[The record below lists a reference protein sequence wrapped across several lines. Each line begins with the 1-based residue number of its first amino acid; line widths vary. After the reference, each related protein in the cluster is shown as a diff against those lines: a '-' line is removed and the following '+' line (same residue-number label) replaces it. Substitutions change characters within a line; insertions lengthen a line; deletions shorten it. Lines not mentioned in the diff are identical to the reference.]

1 MQRMMRNRQIVALL
15 VAVALFLTAC
25 GPSASAAAMS
35 LAKAEGTVGIADGDG
50 KSVPVAEDRSLYS
63 GYQVGTEAKSHAWIS
78 LDDVKLV
85 KMDEESAIEL
95 RKENRN
101 LEIFVNSGQL
111 FFNITEPLEE
121 NETLDIRTSTMTVGI
136 RGTCGW
142 VSVLEEGHMQVCVLE
157 GKVHCEVTDSV
168 SGQSAEAEVSA
179 GERADLYIRSE
190 EGEDAACEIV
200 KSKISRSDI
209 PDFVLEEV
217 DLEVL
222 GTELAEGPEEIGE
235 EAAEEPQETSEE
247 TAEAPGEED
256 AGEAVEEI
264 LALSEYE
271 SFGSARGGVMPVKKD
286 GLWGAV
292 NYQNEVI
299 VPFEHADFQAPD
311 DSGNFVMV
319 DRTVEEVEDEVL
331 GETVTYEMEHKSYTL
346 FDPQGNV
353 LYEGDQQV
361 RASGGMYIVLTEKDP
376 LGEGQREIAYHRTD
390 GTLVQALSAH
400 PWAFINGFYDGV
412 SQVYRA
418 EYDDVLVGQGE
429 GVGYSYST
437 GSYQIGEVDAAGNIE
452 WHEDPLYTRYL
463 ERAEEEYQSAVEE
476 AAGGEDDFAN
486 VGGMDSYYTRL
497 PLSTVN
503 HGYYVAGTFEYDA
516 GWISMCT
523 DTYEILGECD
533 FYSAEPDAEKGF
545 VYSEDYFEEQNSLRS
560 FYHDGAYF
568 YNYGS
573 NMVWTVGERD
583 VLVDFALYPG
593 MDTETADNRIV
604 KAVYDRIYMSDENYW
619 LVQDGESWGYIDH
632 DGQESAM
639 FEDASGFCHGYALV
653 REEGTAYLIDETF
666 EKVQDLGEADS
677 VSTIGELFVVTRG
690 DTKYF
695 YRLVQ

>member
-1 MQRMMRNRQIVALL
+1 MKRMARNRQIVALL
-15 VAVALFLTAC
+15 TAAALFLASC
-25 GPSASAAAMS
+25 GSSATAAAMS
-35 LAKAEGTVGIADGDG
+35 LAKAVGSVSIADGDG
-50 KSVPVAEDRSLYS
+50 ESVPVSEDRSLYS

-101 LEIFVNSGQL
+101 LEIFVNSGHL

-121 NETLDIRTSTMTVGI
+121 DETLDIRTSTMTVGI

-157 GKVHCEVTDSV
+157 GKVHCEVTDPV

-179 GERADLYIRSE
+179 GERADIYLYSEGE
-190 EGEDAACEIV
+190 EGAACEIV
-200 KSKISRSDI
+200 KSRLRRSDI

-217 DLEVL
+217 DLEAL
-222 GTELAEGPEEIGE
+222 GTELAE
-235 EAAEEPQETSEE
+235 EPQETGEETSEEPQE
-247 TAEAPGEED
+247 TAEAPGEE
-256 AGEAVEEI
+256 AGETLEEI

-271 SFGSARGGVMPVKKD
+271 SYGIVKGGVMPVKKD

-319 DRTVEEVEDEVL
+319 DRTVEEVENEVL

-353 LYEGDQQV
+353 LYQGDQQV
-361 RASGGMYIVLTEKDP
+361 RASGGMYIVLTERDP

-390 GTLVQALSAH
+390 GTLVQALPAH
-400 PWAFINGFYDGV
+400 SWAFINGFYDGV

-429 GVGYSYST
+429 GVGYSYGT

-463 ERAEEEYQSAVEE
+463 ERAEEEYRRAVEE
-476 AAGGEDDFAN
+476 AAGGEDGFAN
-486 VGGMDSYYTRL
+486 IAGTDSYYTRL

-516 GWISMCT
+516 GWITMCT

-533 FYSAEPDAEKGF
+533 FYHAEPDAEKGF
-545 VYSEDYFEEQNSLRS
+545 VYSEDYWDEENGFRS

-573 NMVWTVGERD
+573 NMVWIVGERD

-593 MDTETADNRIV
+593 MTFETADNRIV
-604 KAVYDRIYMSDENYW
+604 KAVYDGIYMSDEDYW
-619 LVQDGESWGYIDH
+619 LVQDGEAWGYIDH
-632 DGQESAM
+632 DGQEAAM
-639 FEDASGFCHGYALV
+639 FEDASGFCNGYALV
-653 REEGTAYLIDETF
+653 REGGTAYLIDETF
-666 EKVQDLGEADS
+666 EKVQNLGEADS

>member
-1 MQRMMRNRQIVALL
+1 MQRMMKNRRTVTLL
-15 VAVALFLTAC
+15 MAVMLLLTAC

-50 KSVPVAEDRSLYS
+50 ESVPVSEDRRLYS

-121 NETLDIRTSTMTVGI
+121 DETLDIRTSTMTVGI

-157 GKVHCEVTDSV
+157 GKVHCEVTDPV

-179 GERADLYIRSE
+179 GERADIYLYSEGE
-190 EGEDAACEIV
+190 EGAACEIV
-200 KSKISRSDI
+200 KSRLRRSDI

-217 DLEVL
+217 DLEAL
-222 GTELAEGPEEIGE
+222 GTELAE
-235 EAAEEPQETSEE
+235 EPQETGEETSEEPQE
-247 TAEAPGEED
+247 TAEAPGEEE
-256 AGEAVEEI
+256 AGETLEEI

-271 SFGSARGGVMPVKKD
+271 SYGIAKGGVMPVRKD

-319 DRTVEEVEDEVL
+319 DRTVEEVENEVL

-353 LYEGDQQV
+353 LYQGDQQV
-361 RASGGMYIVLTEKDP
+361 RASGGMYIVLTERDP

-390 GTLVQALSAH
+390 GTLVQALPTHS
-400 PWAFINGFYDGV
+400 WAFINGFYDGV

-429 GVGYSYST
+429 GVGYSYGT

-463 ERAEEEYQSAVEE
+463 ERAEEEYRRAVEE
-476 AAGGEDDFAN
+476 AAGGEDGFAN
-486 VGGMDSYYTRL
+486 VAGTDSYYTRL

-516 GWISMCT
+516 SWITMCT

-533 FYSAEPDAEKGF
+533 FYHAEPDAEKGF
-545 VYSEDYFEEQNSLRS
+545 VYSEDYFDEQNSFRS

-653 REEGTAYLIDETF
+653 GEEGTAYLIDETF

>member
-50 KSVPVAEDRSLYS
+50 ESVPVSEDRSLYS

-95 RKENRN
+95 RKENQN

-121 NETLDIRTSTMTVGI
+121 DETLDIRTSTMTVGI

-157 GKVHCEVTDSV
+157 GKVHCEVTDPV

-217 DLEVL
+217 DLEAL
-222 GTELAEGPEEIGE
+222 GTELAEEPEEIGE
-235 EAAEEPQETSEE
+235 ETAEEPQET
-247 TAEAPGEED
+247 AEAPEEEA
-256 AGEAVEEI
+256 AGETVEEI

-292 NYQNEVI
+292 NYRNEVI
-299 VPFEHADFQAPD
+299 VPFEYSNFQAPD
-311 DSGNFVMV
+311 DSGNFVMG
-319 DRTVEEVEDEVL
+319 DTMEE
-331 GETVTYEMEHKSYTL
+331 GRFYTL
-346 FDPQGNV
+346 FDPQGNI

-361 RASGGMYIVLTEKDP
+361 RASGGMYIVLREGDL

-476 AAGGEDDFAN
+476 AAGGEDGFAN
-486 VGGMDSYYTRL
+486 IAGTDSYYTRL

-503 HGYYVAGTFEYDA
+503 HGYYAAGTFEYDA
-516 GWISMCT
+516 GWITMCT

-533 FYSAEPDAEKGF
+533 FYHAEPDAEKGF
-545 VYSEDYFEEQNSLRS
+545 VYSEDYFDEQNSFRS

-604 KAVYDRIYMSDENYW
+604 KAVYDQISMNDENYW
-619 LVQDGESWGYIDH
+619 LVKDGERWGYIDH
-632 DGQESAM
+632 DGQEAAM
-639 FEDASGFCHGYALV
+639 FEDAAAFYQGYALV

-666 EKVQDLGEADS
+666 EKVQNLGEADS

-695 YRLVQ
+695 YQLGQ

>member
-121 NETLDIRTSTMTVGI
+121 DETLDIRTSTMTVGI

-217 DLEVL
+217 DLEAL
-222 GTELAEGPEEIGE
+222 GTELAEEPEEAGGE
-235 EAAEEPQETSEE
+235 TAEEPQET
-247 TAEAPGEED
+247 AEAPEEEA
-256 AGEAVEEI
+256 AGETVEEI

-331 GETVTYEMEHKSYTL
+331 GEAVTYEMEHKSYTL

-353 LYEGDQQV
+353 LYQGDQQV

-583 VLVDFALYPG
+583 VLVDFALHPG
-593 MDTETADNRIV
+593 MTFETADNRIV
-604 KAVYDRIYMSDENYW
+604 KAVYDQISMNDENYW
-619 LVQDGESWGYIDH
+619 LVKDGERWGYIDH
-632 DGQESAM
+632 DGQEAAM
-639 FEDASGFCHGYALV
+639 FEDAAAFYQGYALV

-666 EKVQDLGEADS
+666 EKLQELGEADS

>member
-121 NETLDIRTSTMTVGI
+121 DETLDIRTSTMTVGI

-157 GKVHCEVTDSV
+157 GKVHCEVTDPV

-217 DLEVL
+217 DLDAL
-222 GTELAEGPEEIGE
+222 GTELAEEPEEAGGE
-235 EAAEEPQETSEE
+235 TAEEPQE

-331 GETVTYEMEHKSYTL
+331 GEAVTYEMEHKSYTL

-390 GTLVQALSAH
+390 GTLVQALPAH

-583 VLVDFALYPG
+583 VLVDFALHPG
-593 MDTETADNRIV
+593 MTFETADNRIV
-604 KAVYDRIYMSDENYW
+604 KAVYDQISMNDENYW
-619 LVQDGESWGYIDH
+619 LVKDGERWGYIDH
-632 DGQESAM
+632 DGQEAAM
-639 FEDASGFCHGYALV
+639 FEDAAAFYQGYALV

-666 EKVQDLGEADS
+666 EKVQNLGEADS

>member
-15 VAVALFLTAC
+15 VAVALLLTAC
-25 GPSASAAAMS
+25 GSSTSAAAMS
-35 LAKAEGTVGIADGDG
+35 LAKTAGTVGIADGDG

-121 NETLDIRTSTMTVGI
+121 DETLDIRTSTMTVGI

-157 GKVHCEVTDSV
+157 GKVHCEVTDPV

-217 DLEVL
+217 DLEAL
-222 GTELAEGPEEIGE
+222 GTELAEEPEEIGE
-235 EAAEEPQETSEE
+235 ETAEEPQET
-247 TAEAPGEED
+247 AEAPEEEA
-256 AGEAVEEI
+256 AGETVEEI

-292 NYQNEVI
+292 NYRNEVI
-299 VPFEHADFQAPD
+299 VPFEYSNFQAPD
-311 DSGNFVMV
+311 DSGNFVMG
-319 DRTVEEVEDEVL
+319 DTTEE
-331 GETVTYEMEHKSYTL
+331 GRFYTL
-346 FDPQGNV
+346 FDPQGNI
-353 LYEGDQQV
+353 LYEGNQQV
-361 RASGGMYIVLTEKDP
+361 RASGGMYIVLREGDL
-376 LGEGQREIAYHRTD
+376 LGEGQREIAYYRTE
-390 GTLVQALSAH
+390 GTLVQALPAH

-412 SQVYRA
+412 SMVYRA
-418 EYDDVLVGQGE
+418 EADDAPVGE
-429 GVGYSYST
+429 GAGYSYYT
-437 GSYQIGEVDAAGNIE
+437 GSYQIGELDTTGNVD
-452 WHEDPLYTRYL
+452 WHEDPLYVRYL
-463 ERAEEEYQSAVEE
+463 ERAEEQYQSAVEE
-476 AAGGEDDFAN
+476 AASGGDDFAN
-486 VGGMDSYYTRL
+486 VAGMDSYYTRL

-533 FYSAEPDAEKGF
+533 FYHAEPDAEKGF
-545 VYSEDYFEEQNSLRS
+545 VYSEDYFDEQNSFRS

-583 VLVDFALYPG
+583 VLVDFALHPG
-593 MDTETADNRIV
+593 MTFETADNRIV
-604 KAVYDRIYMSDENYW
+604 KAVYDQISMNDENYW
-619 LVQDGESWGYIDH
+619 LVKDGERWGYIDH
-632 DGQESAM
+632 DGQEAAM
-639 FEDASGFCHGYALV
+639 FEDAAAFYQGYALV

-666 EKVQDLGEADS
+666 EKLQELGEADS

-695 YRLVQ
+695 YQLGQ

>member
-15 VAVALFLTAC
+15 VAVALLLTAC
-25 GPSASAAAMS
+25 GSSASAAAMS

-121 NETLDIRTSTMTVGI
+121 DETLDIRTSTMTVGI

-200 KSKISRSDI
+200 KSKISRADI

-217 DLEVL
+217 NLEAL
-222 GTELAEGPEEIGE
+222 GTELAEEPEETGE
-235 EAAEEPQETSEE
+235 ETAEEPQET
-247 TAEAPGEED
+247 AEAPEEEA
-256 AGEAVEEI
+256 AGETVEEI

-292 NYQNEVI
+292 NYRNEVI
-299 VPFEHADFQAPD
+299 VPFEYSNFQAPD

-319 DRTVEEVEDEVL
+319 DTTEE
-331 GETVTYEMEHKSYTL
+331 GRFYTL
-346 FDPQGNV
+346 FDPQGNI
-353 LYEGDQQV
+353 LYEGNQQV
-361 RASGGMYIVLTEKDP
+361 RASGGMYIVLREGDL
-376 LGEGQREIAYHRTD
+376 LGEGQREIAYYRTE

-412 SQVYRA
+412 SMVYRA
-418 EYDDVLVGQGE
+418 EADDAPVGE
-429 GVGYSYST
+429 GAGYSYYT
-437 GSYQIGEVDAAGNIE
+437 GSYQIGELDTTGNVD
-452 WHEDPLYTRYL
+452 WHEDPLYVRYL
-463 ERAEEEYQSAVEE
+463 ERAEEQYQSAVEE
-476 AAGGEDDFAN
+476 AASGGDDFAN
-486 VGGMDSYYTRL
+486 MAGMDSYYTRL
-497 PLSTVN
+497 PLSTAN

-533 FYSAEPDAEKGF
+533 FYHAEPDAEKGF
-545 VYSEDYFEEQNSLRS
+545 VYSEDYFDEQNSFRS

-583 VLVDFALYPG
+583 VLVDFALHPG
-593 MDTETADNRIV
+593 MTFETADNRIV
-604 KAVYDRIYMSDENYW
+604 KAVYDTIHMSDENYW
-619 LVQDGESWGYIDH
+619 LVQDGEAWGYIDH
-632 DGQESAM
+632 DGQEAAM
-639 FEDASGFCHGYALV
+639 FEDAAAFYHGYALV

-666 EKVQDLGEADS
+666 EKLQELGEADS

-695 YRLVQ
+695 YQLGQ

>member
-1 MQRMMRNRQIVALL
+1 MQRMMRNRRTVTLL
-15 VAVALFLTAC
+15 MAVMLLLTAC
-25 GPSASAAAMS
+25 GPSASASAMS

-121 NETLDIRTSTMTVGI
+121 DETLDIRTSTMTVGI

-142 VSVLEEGHMQVCVLE
+142 VSVLEEGHMQVSVLE

-200 KSKISRSDI
+200 KSKISRADI

-217 DLEVL
+217 DLEAL
-222 GTELAEGPEEIGE
+222 GTELAEEPEEAGGE
-235 EAAEEPQETSEE
+235 TAEEPQET
-247 TAEAPGEED
+247 AEAPEEEA
-256 AGEAVEEI
+256 AGETVEEI

-292 NYQNEVI
+292 NYRNEVI
-299 VPFEHADFQAPD
+299 VPFEYSNFQAPD
-311 DSGNFVMV
+311 DSGNFVMG
-319 DRTVEEVEDEVL
+319 DTTEE
-331 GETVTYEMEHKSYTL
+331 GRFYTL
-346 FDPQGNV
+346 FDPQGNI

-361 RASGGMYIVLTEKDP
+361 RASGGMYIVLREGDP

-583 VLVDFALYPG
+583 VLVDFALHPG
-593 MDTETADNRIV
+593 MTFETADNRIV
-604 KAVYDRIYMSDENYW
+604 KAVYDQIYMNDENYW
-619 LVQDGESWGYIDH
+619 LVKDGERWGYIDH
-632 DGQESAM
+632 DGQEAAM
-639 FEDASGFCHGYALV
+639 FEDATAFYQGYALV

-666 EKVQDLGEADS
+666 EKLQDLGEADS
-677 VSTIGELFVVTRG
+677 VSTLGELFVVTRG

-695 YRLVQ
+695 YQLGQ

>member
-15 VAVALFLTAC
+15 VAVALLLTAC
-25 GPSASAAAMS
+25 GSSASAAAMS
-35 LAKAEGTVGIADGDG
+35 LVKTAGTVGIADGNG
-50 KSVPVAEDRSLYS
+50 KSVPVSEDRSLYS

-121 NETLDIRTSTMTVGI
+121 DETLDIRTSTMTVGI

-157 GKVHCEVTDSV
+157 GKVHCEVTDPV

-200 KSKISRSDI
+200 KSKISRADI

-217 DLEVL
+217 DLEAL
-222 GTELAEGPEEIGE
+222 GTELAEEPEETGE
-235 EAAEEPQETSEE
+235 ETAEEPQET
-247 TAEAPGEED
+247 AEAPEEEA
-256 AGEAVEEI
+256 AGETVEEI

-292 NYQNEVI
+292 NYRNEVI
-299 VPFEHADFQAPD
+299 VPFEYSNFQAPD
-311 DSGNFVMV
+311 DSGNFVMG
-319 DRTVEEVEDEVL
+319 DTTEE
-331 GETVTYEMEHKSYTL
+331 GRFYTL
-346 FDPQGNV
+346 FDPQGNI
-353 LYEGDQQV
+353 LYEGNQQV
-361 RASGGMYIVLTEKDP
+361 RASGGMYIVLREGDL
-376 LGEGQREIAYHRTD
+376 LGEGQREIAYYRTE

-412 SQVYRA
+412 SMVYRA
-418 EYDDVLVGQGE
+418 EADDAPVGE
-429 GVGYSYST
+429 GAGYSYYT
-437 GSYQIGEVDAAGNIE
+437 GSYQIGELDTTGNVD
-452 WHEDPLYTRYL
+452 WHEDPLYVRYL
-463 ERAEEEYQSAVEE
+463 ERAEEQYQSAVEE
-476 AAGGEDDFAN
+476 AAGGGDDFAN
-486 VGGMDSYYTRL
+486 VAGMDSYYTRL

-533 FYSAEPDAEKGF
+533 FYHAEPDAEKGF
-545 VYSEDYFEEQNSLRS
+545 VYSEDYFDEQNSFRS

-583 VLVDFALYPG
+583 VLVDFALHPG
-593 MDTETADNRIV
+593 MTFETADNRIV
-604 KAVYDRIYMSDENYW
+604 KAVYDQISMNDENYW
-619 LVQDGESWGYIDH
+619 LVKDGERWGYIDH
-632 DGQESAM
+632 DGQEAAM
-639 FEDASGFCHGYALV
+639 FEDATAFYQGYALV
-653 REEGTAYLIDETF
+653 REEGTAYLINETF
-666 EKVQDLGEADS
+666 EKLQELGEADS

-695 YRLVQ
+695 YQLGQ

>member
-15 VAVALFLTAC
+15 VAVALLLTAC
-25 GPSASAAAMS
+25 GSSASAAAMS
-35 LAKAEGTVGIADGDG
+35 LAKTAGTVGIADGDG
-50 KSVPVAEDRSLYS
+50 KSVPVSEDRSLYS

-121 NETLDIRTSTMTVGI
+121 DETLDIRTSTMTVGI

-200 KSKISRSDI
+200 KSKISRADI

-217 DLEVL
+217 NLEAL
-222 GTELAEGPEEIGE
+222 GTELAEEPEETGE
-235 EAAEEPQETSEE
+235 ETAEEPQET
-247 TAEAPGEED
+247 AEAPEEEA
-256 AGEAVEEI
+256 AGETVEEI

-292 NYQNEVI
+292 NYRNEVI
-299 VPFEHADFQAPD
+299 VPFEYSNFQAPD

-319 DRTVEEVEDEVL
+319 DTTEE
-331 GETVTYEMEHKSYTL
+331 GRFYTL
-346 FDPQGNV
+346 FDPQGNI

-361 RASGGMYIVLTEKDP
+361 RASGGMYIVLREGDP

-412 SQVYRA
+412 SMVYRA
-418 EYDDVLVGQGE
+418 EADDAPVGE
-429 GVGYSYST
+429 GAGYSYYT
-437 GSYQIGEVDAAGNIE
+437 GSYQIGELDTTGNVD
-452 WHEDPLYTRYL
+452 WHEDPLYVRYL
-463 ERAEEEYQSAVEE
+463 ERAEEQYQSAVEE
-476 AAGGEDDFAN
+476 AASGGDDFAN
-486 VGGMDSYYTRL
+486 MAGMDSYYTRL
-497 PLSTVN
+497 PLSTAN

-533 FYSAEPDAEKGF
+533 FYHAEPDAEKGF
-545 VYSEDYFEEQNSLRS
+545 VYSEDYFDEQNSFRS

-583 VLVDFALYPG
+583 VLVDFALHPG
-593 MDTETADNRIV
+593 MTFETADNRIV
-604 KAVYDRIYMSDENYW
+604 KAVYDTIHMSDENYW
-619 LVQDGESWGYIDH
+619 LVQDGEAWGYIDH
-632 DGQESAM
+632 DGQEAAM
-639 FEDASGFCHGYALV
+639 FEDAAAFYHGYALV

-666 EKVQDLGEADS
+666 EKLQELGEADS

-695 YRLVQ
+695 YQLGQ

>member
-1 MQRMMRNRQIVALL
+1 MQRMMRNRRTVTLL
-15 VAVALFLTAC
+15 MAVMLLLTAC
-25 GPSASAAAMS
+25 GPSASASAMS

-121 NETLDIRTSTMTVGI
+121 DETLDIRTSTMTVGI

-142 VSVLEEGHMQVCVLE
+142 VSVLEEGHMQVSVLE

-200 KSKISRSDI
+200 KSKISRADI

-217 DLEVL
+217 DLEAL
-222 GTELAEGPEEIGE
+222 GTELAEEPEEAGGE
-235 EAAEEPQETSEE
+235 TAEEPQET
-247 TAEAPGEED
+247 AEAPEEEA
-256 AGEAVEEI
+256 AGETVEEI

-292 NYQNEVI
+292 NYRNEVI
-299 VPFEHADFQAPD
+299 VPFEYSNFQAPD
-311 DSGNFVMV
+311 DSGNFVMG
-319 DRTVEEVEDEVL
+319 DTTEE
-331 GETVTYEMEHKSYTL
+331 GRFYTL
-346 FDPQGNV
+346 FDPQGNI

-361 RASGGMYIVLTEKDP
+361 RASGGMYIVLREGDP

-486 VGGMDSYYTRL
+486 VAGMDSYYTRL

-583 VLVDFALYPG
+583 VLVDFALHPG
-593 MDTETADNRIV
+593 MTFETADNRIV
-604 KAVYDRIYMSDENYW
+604 KAVYDQISMNDENYW
-619 LVQDGESWGYIDH
+619 LVKDGERWGYIDH
-632 DGQESAM
+632 DGQEAAM
-639 FEDASGFCHGYALV
+639 FEDAAAFYQGYALV

-666 EKVQDLGEADS
+666 EKLQDLGEADS
-677 VSTIGELFVVTRG
+677 VSTLGELFVVTRG

-695 YRLVQ
+695 YQLGQ

>member
-50 KSVPVAEDRSLYS
+50 KSVPVSEDRSLYS

-121 NETLDIRTSTMTVGI
+121 DETLDIRTSTMTVGF

-142 VSVLEEGHMQVCVLE
+142 VSVLEEGHMLVSVLE

-200 KSKISRSDI
+200 KSKISRADI

-217 DLEVL
+217 DLEAL
-222 GTELAEGPEEIGE
+222 GTELAEGPEEAGGE
-235 EAAEEPQETSEE
+235 TAEEPQET
-247 TAEAPGEED
+247 AEAPEEEA
-256 AGEAVEEI
+256 AGETVEEI

-292 NYQNEVI
+292 NYRNEVI
-299 VPFEHADFQAPD
+299 VPFEYSNFQAPD
-311 DSGNFVMV
+311 DSGNFVMG
-319 DRTVEEVEDEVL
+319 DTTEE
-331 GETVTYEMEHKSYTL
+331 GRFYTL
-346 FDPQGNV
+346 FDPQGNI

-361 RASGGMYIVLTEKDP
+361 RASGGMYIVLREGDP

-400 PWAFINGFYDGV
+400 SWAFINGFYDGV

-486 VGGMDSYYTRL
+486 VGGMDSSY
-497 PLSTVN
+497 TVN

-583 VLVDFALYPG
+583 VLVDFALHPG
-593 MDTETADNRIV
+593 MTFETADNRIV
-604 KAVYDRIYMSDENYW
+604 KAVYDQISMNDENYW
-619 LVQDGESWGYIDH
+619 LVKDGERWGYIDH
-632 DGQESAM
+632 DGQEAAM
-639 FEDASGFCHGYALV
+639 FEDAAAFYQGYALV

-677 VSTIGELFVVTRG
+677 VSTIGDLFVVTRG

>member
-15 VAVALFLTAC
+15 VAGALLLTAC

-35 LAKAEGTVGIADGDG
+35 LAKTAGTVGIADGDG
-50 KSVPVAEDRSLYS
+50 KSVPVSEDRSLYS

-121 NETLDIRTSTMTVGI
+121 DETLDIRTSTMTVGI

-157 GKVHCEVTDSV
+157 GKVHCEVTDPV

-217 DLEVL
+217 DLEAL
-222 GTELAEGPEEIGE
+222 GTELAEEPEETGE
-235 EAAEEPQETSEE
+235 ETAEEPQET
-247 TAEAPGEED
+247 AEAPEEEA
-256 AGEAVEEI
+256 AGETVEEI

-292 NYQNEVI
+292 NYRNEVI
-299 VPFEHADFQAPD
+299 VPFEYSNFQAPD
-311 DSGNFVMV
+311 DSGNFVMG
-319 DRTVEEVEDEVL
+319 DTTEE
-331 GETVTYEMEHKSYTL
+331 GRSYTL
-346 FDPQGNV
+346 FDPQGNI

-361 RASGGMYIVLTEKDP
+361 RASGGMYIVLREGDL
-376 LGEGQREIAYHRTD
+376 LGEGQREIAYYRTE

-412 SQVYRA
+412 SMVYRA
-418 EYDDVLVGQGE
+418 EADDAPVGE
-429 GVGYSYST
+429 GAGYSYYT
-437 GSYQIGEVDAAGNIE
+437 GSYQIGELDTTGNVD
-452 WHEDPLYTRYL
+452 WHEDPLYVRYL
-463 ERAEEEYQSAVEE
+463 ERAEEQYQSAVEE
-476 AAGGEDDFAN
+476 AASGGDDFAD
-486 VGGMDSYYTRL
+486 VAGMDSYYTRL

-533 FYSAEPDAEKGF
+533 FYHAEPDAEKGF
-545 VYSEDYFEEQNSLRS
+545 VYSEDYFDEQNSFRS

-604 KAVYDRIYMSDENYW
+604 KAVYDQISMNDENYW
-619 LVQDGESWGYIDH
+619 LVKDGERWGYIDH
-632 DGQESAM
+632 DGQEAAM
-639 FEDASGFCHGYALV
+639 FEDAAAFYQGYALV

-666 EKVQDLGEADS
+666 EKVQNLGEADS

-695 YRLVQ
+695 YQLGQ

>member
-15 VAVALFLTAC
+15 VAVALLLTAC
-25 GPSASAAAMS
+25 GSSASAAAMS

-50 KSVPVAEDRSLYS
+50 KSVPVSEDRSLYS

-121 NETLDIRTSTMTVGI
+121 DETLDIRTSTMTVGI

-157 GKVHCEVTDSV
+157 GKVHCEVTDPV

-200 KSKISRSDI
+200 KSKISKSDI
-209 PDFVLEEV
+209 PDFVVEEV
-217 DLEVL
+217 DLEAL
-222 GTELAEGPEEIGE
+222 GTELAEEPEETGE
-235 EAAEEPQETSEE
+235 ETAEEPQET
-247 TAEAPGEED
+247 AEAPEE
-256 AGEAVEEI
+256 ETVEESGEPAREADGTLEQI
-264 LALSEYE
+264 LELSEYE
-271 SFGSARGGVMPVKKD
+271 SYGSARGGVMPVKKD

-292 NYQNEVI
+292 NYRNEVI
-299 VPFEHADFQAPD
+299 VPFAYSNFQAPD

-319 DRTVEEVEDEVL
+319 DAEQN
-331 GETVTYEMEHKSYTL
+331 YYTL

-353 LYEGDQQV
+353 LYQGDQQV
-361 RASGGMYIVLTEKDP
+361 RASGGMYIVLTEGDEEK
-376 LGEGQREIAYHRTD
+376 EIAYYRTD
-390 GTLVQALSAH
+390 GTLVQSLPANEF
-400 PWAFINGFYDGV
+400 WAVINGFYDGI
-412 SQVYRA
+412 SLVYSS
-418 EYDDVLVGQGE
+418 ESDETYVGEE
-429 GVGYSYST
+429 GVGYSYEVGT
-437 GSYQIGEVDAAGNIE
+437 FQVGEVDTEGNIV
-452 WHEDPLYTRYL
+452 WHEDPMYGRYL
-463 ERAEEEYQSAVEE
+463 AENEEAYQEAVEW
-476 AAGGEDDFAN
+476 ARVHGSNGTAGA
-486 VGGMDSYYTRL
+486 
-497 PLSTVN
+497 STYLNRMPMSTTN
-503 HGYYVAGTFEYDA
+503 HGYYVAGNYYGEA
-516 GWISMCT
+516 GWIAMCT
-523 DTYEILGECD
+523 DAYEFLGECNLWC
-533 FYSAEPDAEKGF
+533 AEPDAEKGF
-545 VYSEDYFEEQNSLRS
+545 VYSENYDGEDNSFRS

-568 YNYGS
+568 CNYGS

-583 VLVDFALYPG
+583 VLVDFALHPG
-593 MDTETADNRIV
+593 MTFETADNRIV
-604 KAVYDRIYMSDENYW
+604 KAVYDQIYMNDENYW
-619 LVQDGESWGYIDH
+619 LVKDGERWGYIDH
-632 DGQESAM
+632 DGQEAAM
-639 FEDASGFCHGYALV
+639 FEDAAAFYHGYALV

-666 EKVQDLGEADS
+666 EKLQELGEADS

-695 YRLVQ
+695 YQLGQ

>member
-1 MQRMMRNRQIVALL
+1 MQRMMRNRRTVTLL
-15 VAVALFLTAC
+15 MAVMLLLTAC

-50 KSVPVAEDRSLYS
+50 KSVPVSEDRSLYS

-121 NETLDIRTSTMTVGI
+121 DETLDIRTSTMTVGI

-217 DLEVL
+217 DLEAL
-222 GTELAEGPEEIGE
+222 GTELAEEPEEAGGE
-235 EAAEEPQETSEE
+235 TAEEPQET
-247 TAEAPGEED
+247 AEAPEEEA
-256 AGEAVEEI
+256 AGETVEEI

-292 NYQNEVI
+292 NYRNEVI
-299 VPFEHADFQAPD
+299 VPFEYSNFQAPD
-311 DSGNFVMV
+311 DSGNFVMG
-319 DRTVEEVEDEVL
+319 DTTEE
-331 GETVTYEMEHKSYTL
+331 GRFYTL
-346 FDPQGNV
+346 FDPQGNI

-361 RASGGMYIVLTEKDP
+361 RASGGMYIVLREGDP

-573 NMVWTVGERD
+573 NMVWIVGERD

-593 MDTETADNRIV
+593 MTFETADNRIV

-632 DGQESAM
+632 DGQEAAM
-639 FEDASGFCHGYALV
+639 FEDASEFRHGYALV

-666 EKVQDLGEADS
+666 EKVQNLGEADS

>member
-121 NETLDIRTSTMTVGI
+121 DETLDIRTSTMTVGI

-217 DLEVL
+217 DLEAL
-222 GTELAEGPEEIGE
+222 GTELAEGPEEAGGE
-235 EAAEEPQETSEE
+235 TAEEPQET
-247 TAEAPGEED
+247 AEAPEEEA
-256 AGEAVEEI
+256 AGETVEEI

-292 NYQNEVI
+292 NYRNEVI
-299 VPFEHADFQAPD
+299 VPFEYSNFQAPD
-311 DSGNFVMV
+311 DSGNFVMG
-319 DRTVEEVEDEVL
+319 DTTEE
-331 GETVTYEMEHKSYTL
+331 GRFYTL
-346 FDPQGNV
+346 FDPQGNI

-361 RASGGMYIVLTEKDP
+361 RP
-376 LGEGQREIAYHRTD
+376 
-390 GTLVQALSAH
+390 
-400 PWAFINGFYDGV
+400 P
-412 SQVYRA
+412 
-418 EYDDVLVGQGE
+418 
-429 GVGYSYST
+429 
-437 GSYQIGEVDAAGNIE
+437 AG
-452 WHEDPLYTRYL
+452 
-463 ERAEEEYQSAVEE
+463 
-476 AAGGEDDFAN
+476 
-486 VGGMDSYYTRL
+486 
-497 PLSTVN
+497 
-503 HGYYVAGTFEYDA
+503 
-516 GWISMCT
+516 CT
-523 DTYEILGECD
+523 
-533 FYSAEPDAEKGF
+533 S
-545 VYSEDYFEEQNSLRS
+545 S
-560 FYHDGAYF
+560 
-568 YNYGS
+568 
-573 NMVWTVGERD
+573 
-583 VLVDFALYPG
+583 
-593 MDTETADNRIV
+593 
-604 KAVYDRIYMSDENYW
+604 
-619 LVQDGESWGYIDH
+619 
-632 DGQESAM
+632 
-639 FEDASGFCHGYALV
+639 
-653 REEGTAYLIDETF
+653 
-666 EKVQDLGEADS
+666 
-677 VSTIGELFVVTRG
+677 
-690 DTKYF
+690 
-695 YRLVQ
+695 

>member
-1 MQRMMRNRQIVALL
+1 MLMRNRRPVMLL
-15 VAVALFLTAC
+15 LTAC

-35 LAKAEGTVGIADGDG
+35 LAKAEGTVGIADGGG
-50 KSVPVAEDRSLYS
+50 KSIPVSEDRSLYS

-121 NETLDIRTSTMTVGI
+121 DETLDIRTSTMTVGI

-217 DLEVL
+217 DLEAL
-222 GTELAEGPEEIGE
+222 GTELAEGPEEAGGE
-235 EAAEEPQETSEE
+235 TAEEPQET
-247 TAEAPGEED
+247 AEAPEEEA
-256 AGEAVEEI
+256 AGETVEEI

-292 NYQNEVI
+292 NYRNEVI
-299 VPFEHADFQAPD
+299 VPFEYSNFQAPD
-311 DSGNFVMV
+311 DSGNFVMG
-319 DRTVEEVEDEVL
+319 DTTEE
-331 GETVTYEMEHKSYTL
+331 GRFYTL
-346 FDPQGNV
+346 FDPQGNI

-361 RASGGMYIVLTEKDP
+361 RASGGMYIVLREGDP

-418 EYDDVLVGQGE
+418 EYDDALVGQGE

-437 GSYQIGEVDAAGNIE
+437 GSYQIGEVDAVGNIE

-583 VLVDFALYPG
+583 VLVDFALHPG
-593 MDTETADNRIV
+593 MTFETADNRIV
-604 KAVYDRIYMSDENYW
+604 KAVYDQISMNDENYW
-619 LVQDGESWGYIDH
+619 LVKDGERWGYIDH
-632 DGQESAM
+632 DGQEAAM
-639 FEDASGFCHGYALV
+639 FEDAAAFYQGYALV

-666 EKVQDLGEADS
+666 EKVQNLGEADS

>member
-15 VAVALFLTAC
+15 VAVALLLTAC
-25 GPSASAAAMS
+25 GSSASAAAMS
-35 LAKAEGTVGIADGDG
+35 LAKTAGTVGIADGDG
-50 KSVPVAEDRSLYS
+50 KSVPVSEDRSLYS

-121 NETLDIRTSTMTVGI
+121 DETLDIRTSTMTVGI

-200 KSKISRSDI
+200 KSKISRADI

-217 DLEVL
+217 NLEAL
-222 GTELAEGPEEIGE
+222 GTELAEEPEETGE
-235 EAAEEPQETSEE
+235 ETAEEPQET
-247 TAEAPGEED
+247 AEAPEEEA
-256 AGEAVEEI
+256 AGETVEEI

-292 NYQNEVI
+292 NYRNEVI
-299 VPFEHADFQAPD
+299 VPFEYSNFQAPD
-311 DSGNFVMV
+311 DSGNFVMG
-319 DRTVEEVEDEVL
+319 DTTEE
-331 GETVTYEMEHKSYTL
+331 GRFYTL
-346 FDPQGNV
+346 FDPQGNI
-353 LYEGDQQV
+353 LYEGNQQV
-361 RASGGMYIVLTEKDP
+361 RASGGMYIVLREGDL
-376 LGEGQREIAYHRTD
+376 LGEGQREIAYYRTE

-412 SQVYRA
+412 SMVYRA
-418 EYDDVLVGQGE
+418 EADDAPVGE
-429 GVGYSYST
+429 GAGYSYYT
-437 GSYQIGEVDAAGNIE
+437 GSYQIGELDTTGNVD
-452 WHEDPLYTRYL
+452 WHEDPLYVRYL
-463 ERAEEEYQSAVEE
+463 ERAEEQYQSAVEE
-476 AAGGEDDFAN
+476 AASGGDDFAN
-486 VGGMDSYYTRL
+486 MAGMDSYYTRL
-497 PLSTVN
+497 PLSTAN

-533 FYSAEPDAEKGF
+533 FYHAEPDAEKGF
-545 VYSEDYFEEQNSLRS
+545 VYSEDYFDEQNSFRS

-583 VLVDFALYPG
+583 VLVDFALHPG
-593 MDTETADNRIV
+593 MTFETADNRIV
-604 KAVYDRIYMSDENYW
+604 KAVYDTIHMSDENYW
-619 LVQDGESWGYIDH
+619 LVQDGEAWGYIDH
-632 DGQESAM
+632 DGQEAAM
-639 FEDASGFCHGYALV
+639 FEDAAAFYHGYALV

-666 EKVQDLGEADS
+666 EKLQELGEADS

-695 YRLVQ
+695 YQLGQ

>member
-15 VAVALFLTAC
+15 VAVALLLTAC
-25 GPSASAAAMS
+25 GSSTSAAAMS
-35 LAKAEGTVGIADGDG
+35 LAKTAGTVGIADGDG

-121 NETLDIRTSTMTVGI
+121 DETLDIRTSTMTVGI

-157 GKVHCEVTDSV
+157 GKVHCEVTDPV

-217 DLEVL
+217 DLEAL
-222 GTELAEGPEEIGE
+222 GTELAEEPEEIGE
-235 EAAEEPQETSEE
+235 ETAEEPQET
-247 TAEAPGEED
+247 AEAPEEEA
-256 AGEAVEEI
+256 AGETVEEI

-292 NYQNEVI
+292 NYRNEVI
-299 VPFEHADFQAPD
+299 VPFEYSNFQAPD
-311 DSGNFVMV
+311 DSGNFVMG
-319 DRTVEEVEDEVL
+319 DTTEE
-331 GETVTYEMEHKSYTL
+331 GRFYTL
-346 FDPQGNV
+346 FDPQGNI
-353 LYEGDQQV
+353 LYEGNQQV
-361 RASGGMYIVLTEKDP
+361 RASGGMYIVLREGDL
-376 LGEGQREIAYHRTD
+376 LGEGQREIAYYRTE
-390 GTLVQALSAH
+390 GTLVQALPAH

-412 SQVYRA
+412 SMVYRA
-418 EYDDVLVGQGE
+418 EADDAPVGE
-429 GVGYSYST
+429 GAGYSYYT
-437 GSYQIGEVDAAGNIE
+437 GSYQIGELDTTGNVD
-452 WHEDPLYTRYL
+452 WHEAPLYVRYL
-463 ERAEEEYQSAVEE
+463 ERAEEQYQSAVEE
-476 AAGGEDDFAN
+476 AASGGDDFAN
-486 VGGMDSYYTRL
+486 VAGMDSYYTRL

-533 FYSAEPDAEKGF
+533 FYHAEPDAEKGF
-545 VYSEDYFEEQNSLRS
+545 VYSEDYFDEQNSFRS

-583 VLVDFALYPG
+583 VLVDFALHPG
-593 MDTETADNRIV
+593 MTFETADNRIV
-604 KAVYDRIYMSDENYW
+604 KAVYDQIYMNDENYW
-619 LVQDGESWGYIDH
+619 LVKDGERWGYIDH
-632 DGQESAM
+632 DGQEAAM
-639 FEDASGFCHGYALV
+639 FEDATAFYQGYALV

-666 EKVQDLGEADS
+666 EKLQELGEADS

-695 YRLVQ
+695 YQLGQ

>member
-121 NETLDIRTSTMTVGI
+121 DETLDIRTSTMTVGI

-142 VSVLEEGHMQVCVLE
+142 VSVLEEGHMQVSVLE

-200 KSKISRSDI
+200 KSKISRADI

-217 DLEVL
+217 DLEAL
-222 GTELAEGPEEIGE
+222 GTELAEEPEEAGGE
-235 EAAEEPQETSEE
+235 TAEEPQET
-247 TAEAPGEED
+247 AEAPEEEA
-256 AGEAVEEI
+256 AGETVEEI

-292 NYQNEVI
+292 NYRNEVI
-299 VPFEHADFQAPD
+299 VPFEYSNFQAPD
-311 DSGNFVMV
+311 DSGNFVMG
-319 DRTVEEVEDEVL
+319 DTTEE
-331 GETVTYEMEHKSYTL
+331 GRFYTL
-346 FDPQGNV
+346 FDPQGNI

-361 RASGGMYIVLTEKDP
+361 RASGGMYIVLREGDP

-429 GVGYSYST
+429 GVGYSYGT

-583 VLVDFALYPG
+583 VLVDFALHPG
-593 MDTETADNRIV
+593 MTFETADNRIV
-604 KAVYDRIYMSDENYW
+604 KAVYDQISMNDENYW
-619 LVQDGESWGYIDH
+619 LVKDGERWGYIDH
-632 DGQESAM
+632 DGQEAAM
-639 FEDASGFCHGYALV
+639 FEDAAAFYQGYALV

-666 EKVQDLGEADS
+666 EKVQNLGEADS

>member
-1 MQRMMRNRQIVALL
+1 MQRMMRNRRTVTLL
-15 VAVALFLTAC
+15 MAVMLLLTAC
-25 GPSASAAAMS
+25 GPSASASAMS

-121 NETLDIRTSTMTVGI
+121 DETLDIRTSTMTVGI

-142 VSVLEEGHMQVCVLE
+142 VSVLEEGHMQVSVLE

-200 KSKISRSDI
+200 KSKISRADI

-217 DLEVL
+217 DLEAL
-222 GTELAEGPEEIGE
+222 GTELAEEPEEAGGE
-235 EAAEEPQETSEE
+235 TAEEPQET
-247 TAEAPGEED
+247 AEAPEEEA
-256 AGEAVEEI
+256 AGETVEEI

-292 NYQNEVI
+292 NYRNEVI
-299 VPFEHADFQAPD
+299 VPFEYSNFQAPD
-311 DSGNFVMV
+311 DSGNFVMG
-319 DRTVEEVEDEVL
+319 DTTEE
-331 GETVTYEMEHKSYTL
+331 GRFYTL
-346 FDPQGNV
+346 FDPQGNI

-361 RASGGMYIVLTEKDP
+361 RASGGMYIVLREGDP

-533 FYSAEPDAEKGF
+533 FYHAEPDAEKGF

-583 VLVDFALYPG
+583 VLVDFALHPG
-593 MDTETADNRIV
+593 MTFETADNRIV
-604 KAVYDRIYMSDENYW
+604 KAVYDQIYMNDENYW
-619 LVQDGESWGYIDH
+619 LVKDGERWGYIDH
-632 DGQESAM
+632 DGQEAAM
-639 FEDASGFCHGYALV
+639 FEDATAFYQGYALV

-666 EKVQDLGEADS
+666 EKLQDLGEADS
-677 VSTIGELFVVTRG
+677 VSTLGELFVVTRG

-695 YRLVQ
+695 YQLGQ

>member
-15 VAVALFLTAC
+15 VAVALLLTAC
-25 GPSASAAAMS
+25 GSSASAAAMS
-35 LAKAEGTVGIADGDG
+35 LAKTAGTVGIADGDG
-50 KSVPVAEDRSLYS
+50 KSVPVSEDRSLYS

-121 NETLDIRTSTMTVGI
+121 DETLDIRTSTMTVGI
-136 RGTCGW
+136 CGTCGW

-200 KSKISRSDI
+200 KSKISRADI

-217 DLEVL
+217 NLEAL
-222 GTELAEGPEEIGE
+222 GTELAEEPEETGE
-235 EAAEEPQETSEE
+235 ETAEEPQET
-247 TAEAPGEED
+247 AEAPEEEA
-256 AGEAVEEI
+256 AGETVEEI

-292 NYQNEVI
+292 NYRNEVI
-299 VPFEHADFQAPD
+299 VPFEYSNFQAPD

-319 DRTVEEVEDEVL
+319 DTTEE
-331 GETVTYEMEHKSYTL
+331 GRFYTL
-346 FDPQGNV
+346 FDPQGNI
-353 LYEGDQQV
+353 LYEGNQQV
-361 RASGGMYIVLTEKDP
+361 RASGGMYIVLREGDL
-376 LGEGQREIAYHRTD
+376 LGEGQREIAYYRTE

-412 SQVYRA
+412 SMVYRA
-418 EYDDVLVGQGE
+418 EADDAPVGE
-429 GVGYSYST
+429 GAGYSYYT
-437 GSYQIGEVDAAGNIE
+437 GSYQIGELDTTGNVD
-452 WHEDPLYTRYL
+452 WHEDPLYVRYL
-463 ERAEEEYQSAVEE
+463 ERAEEQYQSAVEE
-476 AAGGEDDFAN
+476 AASGGDDFAN
-486 VGGMDSYYTRL
+486 MAGMDSYYTRL
-497 PLSTVN
+497 PLSTAN

-533 FYSAEPDAEKGF
+533 FYHAEPDAEKGF
-545 VYSEDYFEEQNSLRS
+545 VYSEDYFDEQNSFRS

-583 VLVDFALYPG
+583 VLVDFALHPG
-593 MDTETADNRIV
+593 MTFETADNRIV
-604 KAVYDRIYMSDENYW
+604 KAVYDTIHMSDENYW
-619 LVQDGESWGYIDH
+619 LVQDGEAWGYIDH
-632 DGQESAM
+632 DGQEAAM
-639 FEDASGFCHGYALV
+639 FEDAAAFYHGYALV

-666 EKVQDLGEADS
+666 EKLQELGEADS

-695 YRLVQ
+695 YQLGQ

>member
-15 VAVALFLTAC
+15 VAVALLLTAC
-25 GPSASAAAMS
+25 GSSASAAAMS
-35 LAKAEGTVGIADGDG
+35 LAKTAGTVGIADGDG
-50 KSVPVAEDRSLYS
+50 KSVPVSEDRSLYS

-121 NETLDIRTSTMTVGI
+121 DETLDIRTSTMTVGI

-157 GKVHCEVTDSV
+157 GKVHCEVTDPV

-179 GERADLYIRSE
+179 GERVDLYIRSE

-200 KSKISRSDI
+200 KSKISRADI

-217 DLEVL
+217 DLEAL
-222 GTELAEGPEEIGE
+222 GTKLAEEPEETGE
-235 EAAEEPQETSEE
+235 ETAEEPQET
-247 TAEAPGEED
+247 AEAPEEEA
-256 AGEAVEEI
+256 AGETVEEI

-292 NYQNEVI
+292 NYRNEVI
-299 VPFEHADFQAPD
+299 VPFEYSNFQAPD
-311 DSGNFVMV
+311 DSGNFVMG
-319 DRTVEEVEDEVL
+319 DTTEE
-331 GETVTYEMEHKSYTL
+331 GRFYTL
-346 FDPQGNV
+346 FDPQGNI

-361 RASGGMYIVLTEKDP
+361 RASGGMYIVLREGDL
-376 LGEGQREIAYHRTD
+376 LGEGQREIAYYRTE

-412 SQVYRA
+412 SMVYRA
-418 EYDDVLVGQGE
+418 EADDAPVGE
-429 GVGYSYST
+429 GAGYSYYT
-437 GSYQIGEVDAAGNIE
+437 GSYQIGELDTTGNVD
-452 WHEDPLYTRYL
+452 WHEDPLYVRYL
-463 ERAEEEYQSAVEE
+463 ERAEEQYQSAVEE
-476 AAGGEDDFAN
+476 AASGGDDFAN
-486 VGGMDSYYTRL
+486 MAGMDSYYTRL
-497 PLSTVN
+497 PLSTAN

-533 FYSAEPDAEKGF
+533 FYHAEPDAEKGF
-545 VYSEDYFEEQNSLRS
+545 VYSEDYFDEQNSFRS

-583 VLVDFALYPG
+583 VLVDFALHPG
-593 MDTETADNRIV
+593 MTFETADNRIV
-604 KAVYDRIYMSDENYW
+604 KAVYDQIYMNDENYW
-619 LVQDGESWGYIDH
+619 LVKDGERWGYIDH
-632 DGQESAM
+632 DGQEAAM
-639 FEDASGFCHGYALV
+639 FEDATAFYQGYALV
-653 REEGTAYLIDETF
+653 REEGTAYLVDEAF
-666 EKVQDLGEADS
+666 EKLQDLGEADS

-695 YRLVQ
+695 YLLGQ

>member
-1 MQRMMRNRQIVALL
+1 MLMRNRRPVMLL
-15 VAVALFLTAC
+15 LTAC

-121 NETLDIRTSTMTVGI
+121 DETLDIRTSTMTVGI

-200 KSKISRSDI
+200 KSKISRADI

-217 DLEVL
+217 DLEAL
-222 GTELAEGPEEIGE
+222 GTELAEEPEEAGGE
-235 EAAEEPQETSEE
+235 TAEEPQET
-247 TAEAPGEED
+247 AEAPDEEA
-256 AGEAVEEI
+256 AGETVEEI

-292 NYQNEVI
+292 NYRNEVI
-299 VPFEHADFQAPD
+299 VPFEYSNFQAPD
-311 DSGNFVMV
+311 DSGNFVMG
-319 DRTVEEVEDEVL
+319 DTTEE
-331 GETVTYEMEHKSYTL
+331 GRFYTL
-346 FDPQGNV
+346 FDPQGNI

-361 RASGGMYIVLTEKDP
+361 RASGGMYIVLREGDP

-437 GSYQIGEVDAAGNIE
+437 GSYQIGEVDAVGNIE

-583 VLVDFALYPG
+583 VLVDFALHPG
-593 MDTETADNRIV
+593 MTFETADNRIV
-604 KAVYDRIYMSDENYW
+604 KAVYDQISMNDENYW
-619 LVQDGESWGYIDH
+619 LVKDGERWGYIDH
-632 DGQESAM
+632 DGQEAAM
-639 FEDASGFCHGYALV
+639 FEDAAAFYQGYALV

-666 EKVQDLGEADS
+666 EKVQNLGEADS

>member
-1 MQRMMRNRQIVALL
+1 
-15 VAVALFLTAC
+15 
-25 GPSASAAAMS
+25 
-35 LAKAEGTVGIADGDG
+35 
-50 KSVPVAEDRSLYS
+50 
-63 GYQVGTEAKSHAWIS
+63 
-78 LDDVKLV
+78 
-85 KMDEESAIEL
+85 
-95 RKENRN
+95 
-101 LEIFVNSGQL
+101 
-111 FFNITEPLEE
+111 
-121 NETLDIRTSTMTVGI
+121 
-136 RGTCGW
+136 
-142 VSVLEEGHMQVCVLE
+142 MQVSVLE

-200 KSKISRSDI
+200 KSKISRADI

-217 DLEVL
+217 DLEAL
-222 GTELAEGPEEIGE
+222 GTELAEEPEEAGGE
-235 EAAEEPQETSEE
+235 TAEEPQE
-247 TAEAPGEED
+247 TAEAPGEE
-256 AGEAVEEI
+256 AGETLEEI

-271 SFGSARGGVMPVKKD
+271 SYGIAKGGVMPVKKD

-311 DSGNFVMV
+311 DSGNFVMG
-319 DRTVEEVEDEVL
+319 DTTEE
-331 GETVTYEMEHKSYTL
+331 GRFYTL
-346 FDPQGNV
+346 FDPQGNI

-361 RASGGMYIVLTEKDP
+361 RASGGMYIVLREGDP

-418 EYDDVLVGQGE
+418 EHDDVLVGQGE
-429 GVGYSYST
+429 GVGYSYGT

-583 VLVDFALYPG
+583 VLVDFALHPG
-593 MDTETADNRIV
+593 MTFETADNRIV
-604 KAVYDRIYMSDENYW
+604 KAVYDQISMNDENYW
-619 LVQDGESWGYIDH
+619 LVKDGERWGYIDH
-632 DGQESAM
+632 DGQEAAM
-639 FEDASGFCHGYALV
+639 FEDAAAFYQGYALV

-666 EKVQDLGEADS
+666 EKVQNLGEADS

>member
-1 MQRMMRNRQIVALL
+1 
-15 VAVALFLTAC
+15 
-25 GPSASAAAMS
+25 
-35 LAKAEGTVGIADGDG
+35 
-50 KSVPVAEDRSLYS
+50 
-63 GYQVGTEAKSHAWIS
+63 
-78 LDDVKLV
+78 
-85 KMDEESAIEL
+85 
-95 RKENRN
+95 
-101 LEIFVNSGQL
+101 
-111 FFNITEPLEE
+111 
-121 NETLDIRTSTMTVGI
+121 
-136 RGTCGW
+136 
-142 VSVLEEGHMQVCVLE
+142 MQVSVLE

-200 KSKISRSDI
+200 KSKISRADI

-217 DLEVL
+217 DLEAL
-222 GTELAEGPEEIGE
+222 GTELAEEPEEAGGE
-235 EAAEEPQETSEE
+235 TAEEPQET
-247 TAEAPGEED
+247 AEAPEEEA
-256 AGEAVEEI
+256 AGETVEEI

-292 NYQNEVI
+292 NYRNEVI
-299 VPFEHADFQAPD
+299 VPFEYSNFQAPD
-311 DSGNFVMV
+311 DSGNFVMG
-319 DRTVEEVEDEVL
+319 DTTEE
-331 GETVTYEMEHKSYTL
+331 GRFYTL
-346 FDPQGNV
+346 FDPQGNI

-361 RASGGMYIVLTEKDP
+361 RASGGMYIVLREGDP

-583 VLVDFALYPG
+583 VLVDFALHPG
-593 MDTETADNRIV
+593 MTFETADNRIV
-604 KAVYDRIYMSDENYW
+604 KAVYDQISMNDENYW
-619 LVQDGESWGYIDH
+619 LVKDGERWGYIDH
-632 DGQESAM
+632 DGQEAAM
-639 FEDASGFCHGYALV
+639 FEDAAAFYQGYALV

-666 EKVQDLGEADS
+666 EKLQDLGEADS
-677 VSTIGELFVVTRG
+677 VSTLGELFVVTRG

-695 YRLVQ
+695 YQLGQ

>member
-1 MQRMMRNRQIVALL
+1 MLMRNRRPVMLL
-15 VAVALFLTAC
+15 LTAC

-85 KMDEESAIEL
+85 KMDEDSAIEL

-121 NETLDIRTSTMTVGI
+121 DETLDIRTSTMTVGI

-200 KSKISRSDI
+200 KSKISRADI

-217 DLEVL
+217 DLEAL
-222 GTELAEGPEEIGE
+222 GTELAEEPEEAGGE
-235 EAAEEPQETSEE
+235 TAEEPQET
-247 TAEAPGEED
+247 AEAPEEEA
-256 AGEAVEEI
+256 AGETVEEI

-292 NYQNEVI
+292 NYRNEVI
-299 VPFEHADFQAPD
+299 VPFEYSNFQAPD
-311 DSGNFVMV
+311 DSGNFVMG
-319 DRTVEEVEDEVL
+319 DTTEE
-331 GETVTYEMEHKSYTL
+331 GRFYTL
-346 FDPQGNV
+346 FDPQGNI

-361 RASGGMYIVLTEKDP
+361 RASGGMYIVLREGDP

-437 GSYQIGEVDAAGNIE
+437 GSYQIGEVDAVGNIE

-583 VLVDFALYPG
+583 VLVDFALHPG
-593 MDTETADNRIV
+593 MTFETADNRIV
-604 KAVYDRIYMSDENYW
+604 KAVYDQISMNDENYW
-619 LVQDGESWGYIDH
+619 LVKDGERWGYIDH
-632 DGQESAM
+632 DGQEAAM
-639 FEDASGFCHGYALV
+639 FEDAAAFYQGYALV

-666 EKVQDLGEADS
+666 EKVQNLGEADS

>member
-121 NETLDIRTSTMTVGI
+121 DETLDIRTSTMTVGI

-217 DLEVL
+217 DLEAL
-222 GTELAEGPEEIGE
+222 GTELAEGPEEAGGE
-235 EAAEEPQETSEE
+235 TAEEPQET
-247 TAEAPGEED
+247 AEAPEEEA
-256 AGEAVEEI
+256 AGETVEEI

-292 NYQNEVI
+292 NYRNEVI
-299 VPFEHADFQAPD
+299 VPFEYSNFQAPD
-311 DSGNFVMV
+311 DSGNFVMG
-319 DRTVEEVEDEVL
+319 DTTEE
-331 GETVTYEMEHKSYTL
+331 GRFYTL
-346 FDPQGNV
+346 FDPQGNI

-361 RASGGMYIVLTEKDP
+361 RASGGMYIVLREGDP

-412 SQVYRA
+412 SMVYRA
-418 EYDDVLVGQGE
+418 EADDAPVGE
-429 GVGYSYST
+429 GAGYSYYT
-437 GSYQIGEVDAAGNIE
+437 GSYQIGELDTTGNVD
-452 WHEDPLYTRYL
+452 WHEDPLYVRYL
-463 ERAEEEYQSAVEE
+463 ERAEEQYQSAVEE
-476 AAGGEDDFAN
+476 AASGGDDFAN
-486 VGGMDSYYTRL
+486 MAGMDSYYTRL
-497 PLSTVN
+497 PLSTAN

-533 FYSAEPDAEKGF
+533 FYHAEPDAEKGF
-545 VYSEDYFEEQNSLRS
+545 VYSEDYFDEQNSFRS

-583 VLVDFALYPG
+583 VLVDFALHPG
-593 MDTETADNRIV
+593 MTFETADNRIV
-604 KAVYDRIYMSDENYW
+604 KAVYDTIHMSDENYW
-619 LVQDGESWGYIDH
+619 LVQDGEAWGYIDH
-632 DGQESAM
+632 DGQEAAM
-639 FEDASGFCHGYALV
+639 FEDAAAFYHGYALV

-666 EKVQDLGEADS
+666 EKLQELGEADS

-695 YRLVQ
+695 YQLGQ

>member
-15 VAVALFLTAC
+15 VAVALLLTAC

-50 KSVPVAEDRSLYS
+50 KSVPVSEDRSLYS

-121 NETLDIRTSTMTVGI
+121 DETLDIRTSTMTVGI

-200 KSKISRSDI
+200 KSKISRADI

-217 DLEVL
+217 NLEAL
-222 GTELAEGPEEIGE
+222 GTELAEEPEETGE
-235 EAAEEPQETSEE
+235 ETAEEPQET
-247 TAEAPGEED
+247 AEAPEEEA
-256 AGEAVEEI
+256 AGETVEEI

-292 NYQNEVI
+292 NYRNEVI
-299 VPFEHADFQAPD
+299 VPFEYSNFQAPD

-319 DRTVEEVEDEVL
+319 DTTEE
-331 GETVTYEMEHKSYTL
+331 GRFYTL
-346 FDPQGNV
+346 FDPQGNI
-353 LYEGDQQV
+353 LYEGNQQV
-361 RASGGMYIVLTEKDP
+361 RASGGMYIVLREGDL
-376 LGEGQREIAYHRTD
+376 LGEGQREIAYYRTE

-412 SQVYRA
+412 SMVYRA
-418 EYDDVLVGQGE
+418 EADDAPVGE
-429 GVGYSYST
+429 GAGYSYYT
-437 GSYQIGEVDAAGNIE
+437 GSYQIGELDTTGNVD
-452 WHEDPLYTRYL
+452 WHEDPLYVRYL
-463 ERAEEEYQSAVEE
+463 ERAEEQYQSAVEE
-476 AAGGEDDFAN
+476 AASGGDDFAN
-486 VGGMDSYYTRL
+486 MAGMDSYYTRL
-497 PLSTVN
+497 PLSTAN

-533 FYSAEPDAEKGF
+533 FYHAEPDAEKGF
-545 VYSEDYFEEQNSLRS
+545 VYSEDYFDEQNSFRS

-583 VLVDFALYPG
+583 VLVDFALHPG
-593 MDTETADNRIV
+593 MTFETADNRIV
-604 KAVYDRIYMSDENYW
+604 KAVYDTIHMSDENYW
-619 LVQDGESWGYIDH
+619 LVQDGEAWGYIDH
-632 DGQESAM
+632 DGQEAAM
-639 FEDASGFCHGYALV
+639 FEDAAAFYHGYALV

-666 EKVQDLGEADS
+666 EKLQELGEADS

-695 YRLVQ
+695 YQLGQ

>member
-15 VAVALFLTAC
+15 VAVALLLTAC
-25 GPSASAAAMS
+25 GSSASAAAMS
-35 LAKAEGTVGIADGDG
+35 LAKTAGTVGIADGDG
-50 KSVPVAEDRSLYS
+50 KSVPVSEDRSLYS

-121 NETLDIRTSTMTVGI
+121 DETLDIRTSTMTVGI

-157 GKVHCEVTDSV
+157 GKVHCEVTDPV

-200 KSKISRSDI
+200 KSKISRADI

-217 DLEVL
+217 DLEAL
-222 GTELAEGPEEIGE
+222 GTELAEEPEETGE
-235 EAAEEPQETSEE
+235 ETAEEPQET
-247 TAEAPGEED
+247 AEAPEEEA
-256 AGEAVEEI
+256 AGETVEEI

-292 NYQNEVI
+292 NYRNEVI
-299 VPFEHADFQAPD
+299 VPFEYSNFQAPD
-311 DSGNFVMV
+311 DSGNFVMG
-319 DRTVEEVEDEVL
+319 DTTEE
-331 GETVTYEMEHKSYTL
+331 GRSYTL
-346 FDPQGNV
+346 FDPQGNI

-361 RASGGMYIVLTEKDP
+361 RASGGMYIVLREGDL
-376 LGEGQREIAYHRTD
+376 LGEGQREIAYYRTE

-412 SQVYRA
+412 SMVYRA
-418 EYDDVLVGQGE
+418 EADDAPVGE
-429 GVGYSYST
+429 GAGYSYYT
-437 GSYQIGEVDAAGNIE
+437 GSYQIGELDTTGNVD
-452 WHEDPLYTRYL
+452 WHEDPLYVRYL
-463 ERAEEEYQSAVEE
+463 ERAEEQYQSAVEE
-476 AAGGEDDFAN
+476 AASGGDDFAD
-486 VGGMDSYYTRL
+486 VAGMDSYYTRL

-533 FYSAEPDAEKGF
+533 FYHAEPDAEKGF
-545 VYSEDYFEEQNSLRS
+545 VYSEDYFDEQNSFRS

-604 KAVYDRIYMSDENYW
+604 KAVYDTIHMSDENYW
-619 LVQDGESWGYIDH
+619 LVQDGERWGYIDH
-632 DGQESAM
+632 DGQEAAM
-639 FEDASGFCHGYALV
+639 FEDAAAFYHGYALV

-666 EKVQDLGEADS
+666 EKLQELGEADS

-695 YRLVQ
+695 YQLGQ

>member
-1 MQRMMRNRQIVALL
+1 MQRMMRNRRTVTLL
-15 VAVALFLTAC
+15 MAVMLLLTAC

-121 NETLDIRTSTMTVGI
+121 DETLDIRTSTMTVGI

-157 GKVHCEVTDSV
+157 GKVHCEVTDPV

-200 KSKISRSDI
+200 KSKISRADI

-217 DLEVL
+217 DLEAL
-222 GTELAEGPEEIGE
+222 GTELAEEPEEAGGE
-235 EAAEEPQETSEE
+235 TAEEPQET
-247 TAEAPGEED
+247 AEAPEEEA
-256 AGEAVEEI
+256 AGETVEEI

-292 NYQNEVI
+292 NYRNEVI
-299 VPFEHADFQAPD
+299 VPFEYSNFQAPD
-311 DSGNFVMV
+311 DSGNFVMG
-319 DRTVEEVEDEVL
+319 DTTEE
-331 GETVTYEMEHKSYTL
+331 GRFYTL
-346 FDPQGNV
+346 FDPQGNI

-361 RASGGMYIVLTEKDP
+361 RASGGMYIVLREGDP

-593 MDTETADNRIV
+593 MDTETADNRIA

-653 REEGTAYLIDETF
+653 GEEGTAYLIDETF
-666 EKVQDLGEADS
+666 EKVQNLGEADS

>member
-1 MQRMMRNRQIVALL
+1 MQRMMRNRRTVTLL
-15 VAVALFLTAC
+15 MAVMLLLTAC
-25 GPSASAAAMS
+25 GPSASASAMS

-50 KSVPVAEDRSLYS
+50 KSVPVSEDRSLYS

-121 NETLDIRTSTMTVGI
+121 DETLDIRTSTMTVGI

-142 VSVLEEGHMQVCVLE
+142 VSVLEEGHMQVSVLE

-200 KSKISRSDI
+200 KSKISRADI

-217 DLEVL
+217 DLEAL
-222 GTELAEGPEEIGE
+222 GTELAEEPEEAGGE
-235 EAAEEPQETSEE
+235 TAEEPQET
-247 TAEAPGEED
+247 AEAPEEEA
-256 AGEAVEEI
+256 AGETVEEI

-292 NYQNEVI
+292 NYRNEVI
-299 VPFEHADFQAPD
+299 VPFEYSNFQAPD
-311 DSGNFVMV
+311 DSGNFVMG
-319 DRTVEEVEDEVL
+319 DTTEE
-331 GETVTYEMEHKSYTL
+331 GRFYTL
-346 FDPQGNV
+346 FDPQGNI

-361 RASGGMYIVLTEKDP
+361 RASGGMYIVLREGDP

-583 VLVDFALYPG
+583 VLVDFALHPG
-593 MDTETADNRIV
+593 MTFETADNRIV
-604 KAVYDRIYMSDENYW
+604 KAVYDQISMNDENYW
-619 LVQDGESWGYIDH
+619 LVKDGERWGYIDH
-632 DGQESAM
+632 DGQEAAM
-639 FEDASGFCHGYALV
+639 FEDAAAFYQGYALV

-666 EKVQDLGEADS
+666 EKLQDLGEADS
-677 VSTIGELFVVTRG
+677 VSTLGELFVVTRG

-695 YRLVQ
+695 YQLGQ

>member
-15 VAVALFLTAC
+15 VAVALLLTAC

-35 LAKAEGTVGIADGDG
+35 LAKTAGTVGIADGDG

-121 NETLDIRTSTMTVGI
+121 DETLDIRTSTMTVGI

-157 GKVHCEVTDSV
+157 GKVHCEVTDPV

-200 KSKISRSDI
+200 KSKISRADI

-217 DLEVL
+217 DLEAL
-222 GTELAEGPEEIGE
+222 GTELAEEPEETGE
-235 EAAEEPQETSEE
+235 ETAEEPQET
-247 TAEAPGEED
+247 AEAPEEEA
-256 AGEAVEEI
+256 AGETVEEI

-292 NYQNEVI
+292 NYRNEVI
-299 VPFEHADFQAPD
+299 VPFEYSNFQAPD
-311 DSGNFVMV
+311 DSGNFVMG
-319 DRTVEEVEDEVL
+319 DTTEE
-331 GETVTYEMEHKSYTL
+331 GRSYTL
-346 FDPQGNV
+346 FDPQGNI

-361 RASGGMYIVLTEKDP
+361 RASGGMYIVLREGDL
-376 LGEGQREIAYHRTD
+376 LGEGQREIAYYRTE

-412 SQVYRA
+412 SMVYRA
-418 EYDDVLVGQGE
+418 EADDAPVGE
-429 GVGYSYST
+429 GAGYSYYT
-437 GSYQIGEVDAAGNIE
+437 GSYQIGELDTTGNVD
-452 WHEDPLYTRYL
+452 WHEDPLYVRYL
-463 ERAEEEYQSAVEE
+463 ERAEEQYQSAVEE
-476 AAGGEDDFAN
+476 AASGGDDFAD
-486 VGGMDSYYTRL
+486 VAGMDSYYTRL

-533 FYSAEPDAEKGF
+533 FYHAEPDAEKGF
-545 VYSEDYFEEQNSLRS
+545 VYSEDYFDEQNSFRS

-583 VLVDFALYPG
+583 VLVDFALHPG
-593 MDTETADNRIV
+593 MTFETADNRIV
-604 KAVYDRIYMSDENYW
+604 KAVYDQIYINDENYW
-619 LVQDGESWGYIDH
+619 LVKDGERWGYIDH
-632 DGQESAM
+632 DGQEAAM
-639 FEDASGFCHGYALV
+639 FEDATTFYQGYALV

-666 EKVQDLGEADS
+666 EKLQELGEADS

-695 YRLVQ
+695 YQLGQ

>member
-1 MQRMMRNRQIVALL
+1 MMRNRQIVALL
-15 VAVALFLTAC
+15 VAVALLLTAC
-25 GPSASAAAMS
+25 GSSASAAAMS
-35 LAKAEGTVGIADGDG
+35 LAKTAGTVGIADGDG
-50 KSVPVAEDRSLYS
+50 KSVPVSEDRSLYS

-121 NETLDIRTSTMTVGI
+121 DETLDIRTSTMTVGI

-200 KSKISRSDI
+200 KSKISRADI

-217 DLEVL
+217 NLEAL
-222 GTELAEGPEEIGE
+222 GTELAEEPEETGE
-235 EAAEEPQETSEE
+235 ETAEEPQET
-247 TAEAPGEED
+247 AEAPEEEA
-256 AGEAVEEI
+256 AGETVEEI

-292 NYQNEVI
+292 NYRNEVI
-299 VPFEHADFQAPD
+299 VPFEYSNFQAPD

-319 DRTVEEVEDEVL
+319 DTTEE
-331 GETVTYEMEHKSYTL
+331 GRFYTL
-346 FDPQGNV
+346 FDPQGNI
-353 LYEGDQQV
+353 LYEGNQQV
-361 RASGGMYIVLTEKDP
+361 RASGGMYIVLREGDL
-376 LGEGQREIAYHRTD
+376 LGEGQREIAYYRTE

-412 SQVYRA
+412 SMVYRA
-418 EYDDVLVGQGE
+418 EADDAPVGE
-429 GVGYSYST
+429 GAGYSYYT
-437 GSYQIGEVDAAGNIE
+437 GSYQIGELDTTGNVD
-452 WHEDPLYTRYL
+452 WHEDPLYVRYL
-463 ERAEEEYQSAVEE
+463 ERAEEQYQSAVEE
-476 AAGGEDDFAN
+476 AASGGDDFAN
-486 VGGMDSYYTRL
+486 MAGMDSYYTRL
-497 PLSTVN
+497 PLSTAN

-533 FYSAEPDAEKGF
+533 FYHAEPDAEKGF
-545 VYSEDYFEEQNSLRS
+545 VYSEDYFDEQNSFRS

-583 VLVDFALYPG
+583 VLVDFALHPG
-593 MDTETADNRIV
+593 MTFETADNRIV
-604 KAVYDRIYMSDENYW
+604 KAVYDTIHMSDENYW
-619 LVQDGESWGYIDH
+619 LVQDGEAWGYIDH
-632 DGQESAM
+632 DGQEAAM
-639 FEDASGFCHGYALV
+639 FEDAAAFYHGYALV

-666 EKVQDLGEADS
+666 EKLQELGEADS

-695 YRLVQ
+695 YQLGQ